1 MKNED
6 VDLIQRILSGDE
18 SAFTAL
24 VEKHRKWIHS
34 LAWREI
40 GDFHAA
46 QEITQDTFIQAHKS
60 LPNLRDPNRFSGWL
74 HVIAKRQCIEWL
86 RRKPMTMQSL
96 DAMPE
101 AELERLSYARYLEEE
116 RSQASTDGLRE
127 VVERL
132 LQKLPV
138 GERSVMVL
146 HYYKGLTCEE
156 VSALLDVSLNTV
168 KSRLYR
174 ARKRLETE
182 ESMLSETLGTNIL
195 KREPRRVDFQTTAA
209 TETGKH
215 LAEGGFNF
223 NHTDKVFTSSGFHT
237 RGRSD
242 GDPSPMYMLLHY
254 LNHGGIDIFRF
265 PLVVGNSWEQE
276 GAWKSQATATLEG
289 CETVSVSAGTFS
301 ACLKHKT
308 VFTDADVED
317 TDAELRNALVNGTR
331 YLWFAKGVGLVKMRY
346 EHSNGV
352 VTEAELLKYEIPIQS
367 KAPHTVTV
375 SGDLRDE
382 AYLPAQIG
390 TQWAYK
396 WHNTYRDEAVIEEW
410 HVIRNFRQLENLEN
424 PMELA
429 SARYE
434 VKIDT
439 DNPRMAYVKCV
450 LTPKVNSSTEE
461 GQKPLLLSMS
471 RFGTEWLDDGYGHY
485 LQDLTVTDA
494 NGKTLVIEEIDKTQW
509 AVETRD
515 ESPVTLHYKALLNH
529 DEREWHWGRDE
540 APYAQNDCVFWPG
553 YALFV
558 VGEVNDIELCLD
570 VPDNWSV
577 SVPWERSEPNRHRF
591 VITDQSDLMYA
602 YLVLGEHAERLVETG
617 TETKI
622 VLALGG
628 HLRGAMDEIEQTVT
642 ALLRMYSRIFGGT
655 PKDQLLFVANPY
667 GKKGYRSGGAS
678 RRSMSI
684 LIGDTLDEAN
694 RGFWLPLI
702 ARLVCYLW
710 NGSYIDIR
718 NGTSAISFKEQEY
731 WFCAGF
737 TQYYSEVV
745 SVRLR
750 LASEN
755 DFLRNLE
762 RTWEAY
768 LSRQGELSIH
778 EAGEDKSANREL
790 VYDGGSLIAA
800 ALDLQIRSLTENRRS
815 LDDVMKQMYRRFGL
829 TGVPYTMNDVIRIV
843 SRMTGKDF
851 KPFFRKYVTGTEQ
864 LPLEEYLKDAGVD
877 AEIEFGERL
886 PRIGYIVHEML
897 GIGGIEGPP
906 GGGMFIDNSLRY
918 QDNDQLIGINGT
930 PVKTFD
936 DVRRVAVDW
945 ESGDVVELTLVREG
959 QEIVMPVTLGGDVSK
974 KPPLEADTID
984 VIITKGTERSDSQH
998 AIWSG
1003 ILGIENSNEG
1013 ETDVGARGPQQ
1024 TDGR

>member
-6 VDLIQRILSGDE
+6 VDLIQRVLSGDE

-24 VEKHRKWIHS
+24 VERHRKWVHS

-46 QEITQDTFIQAHKS
+46 QEITQDTFIQAFKS
-60 LPNLRDPNRFSGWL
+60 LPSLRDPNRFSGWL
-74 HVIAKRQCIEWL
+74 HVIARRQCIEWL

-101 AELERLSYARYLEEE
+101 AELERVSYARYLEEE

-138 GERSVMVL
+138 NERSVMVL

-182 ESMLSETLGTNIL
+182 ESMLRETLGTNVL
-195 KREPRRVDFQTTAA
+195 RSEPRRVDFRATAA

-223 NHTDKVFTSSGFHT
+223 NHTDKTFTSSGFHT
-237 RGRSD
+237 KGYGD

-254 LNHGGIDIFRF
+254 LSQGGIDIFRF
-265 PLVVGNSWEQE
+265 PLVVGSSWEQE
-276 GAWKSQATATLEG
+276 GAWKSQATAILEDY
-289 CETVSVSAGTFS
+289 ETVSVSAGTFS

-317 TDAELRNALVNGTR
+317 TDAELRNVLVNGTR

-352 VTEAELLKYEIPIQS
+352 VTEAELIKHEIPIQ
-367 KAPHTVTV
+367 
-375 SGDLRDE
+375 DE
-382 AYLPAQIG
+382 TYLPAQIG
-390 TQWAYK
+390 TQWTYK
-396 WHNTYRDEAVIEEW
+396 WHNTYRDEAVIEAWEI
-410 HVIRNFRQLENLEN
+410 IRNFRRLENLEN

-429 SARYE
+429 SAKYA
-434 VKIDT
+434 VKIAA
-439 DNPRMAYVKCV
+439 DNPRVAHVKCV
-450 LTPKVNSSTEE
+450 LTPKVNSGTKEE
-461 GQKPLLLSMS
+461 QKPLLLSMS

-485 LQDLTVTDA
+485 LQDLTVTDT
-494 NGKTLVIEEIDKTQW
+494 NGKALVIEEIDKTQW
-509 AVETRD
+509 AIETRD

-540 APYAQNDCVFWPG
+540 TPYAQDDCVFWPG
-553 YALFV
+553 YALFI
-558 VGEVNDIELCLD
+558 VGEVDDVELCVD

-577 SVPWERSEPNRHRF
+577 STPWERIGPNRHRF
-591 VITDQSDLMYA
+591 VITDQNDLMYA

-617 TETKI
+617 AETKI

-628 HLRGAMDEIEQTVT
+628 HLKGAMDEVEQTVT
-642 ALLRMYSRIFGGT
+642 ALLGMYSGIFGGT

-667 GKKGYRSGGAS
+667 GKKEYRSGGAS
-678 RRSMSI
+678 RRSISM
-684 LIGDTLDEAN
+684 LIGETLDEAN
-694 RGFWLPLI
+694 RGFWLPPI
-702 ARLVCYLW
+702 ARLMCYLW

-718 NGTSAISFKEQEY
+718 YGTGAIGFKEQEY
-731 WFCAGF
+731 WFSTGF
-737 TQYYSEVV
+737 TQYYSEIVP
-745 SVRLR
+745 VRLG
-750 LASEN
+750 LISESE
-755 DFLRNLE
+755 FLRSLE

-815 LDDVMKQMYRRFGL
+815 LDDVMRQMYRKFGL
-829 TGVPYTMNDVIRIV
+829 AGVPYTMNDVIRIV
-843 SRMTGKDF
+843 SGMTGADF

-864 LPLEEYLKDAGVD
+864 LPLEEYFKDAGVD
-877 AEIEFGERL
+877 VEIEFGERL

-897 GIGGIEGPP
+897 GIGGIGGPP
-906 GGGMFIDNSLRY
+906 GGGLFIDNSRQY
-918 QDNDQLIGINGT
+918 RDNDQLVGINGT
-930 PVKTFD
+930 PVHTFD
-936 DVRRVAVDW
+936 DIRKVAKDW
-945 ESGDVVELTLVREG
+945 QFGDVVELTLVRGDE
-959 QEIVMPVTLGGDVSK
+959 EIILPITLGGDASK

-984 VIITKGTERSDSQH
+984 VTIRKGTKRSDSQH

-1003 ILGIENSNEG
+1003 ILGNS
-1013 ETDVGARGPQQ
+1013 R
-1024 TDGR
+1024 

>member
-1 MKNED
+1 MQNED
-6 VDLIQRILSGDE
+6 VDLIQRVLKGDE
-18 SAFTAL
+18 NAFTAL

-46 QEITQDTFIQAHKS
+46 QEITQDTFIQAYKS
-60 LPNLRDPNRFSGWL
+60 LPSLRDPNRFSGWL

-96 DAMPE
+96 DAMPN
-101 AELERLSYARYLEEE
+101 AELERVSYARYLDEE
-116 RSQASTDGLRE
+116 RTQAATDGLRE

-138 GERSVMVL
+138 NERSVMVL

-156 VSALLDVSLNTV
+156 VSVLLDVSLNTI

-182 ESMLSETLGTNIL
+182 ESMLRETLDTNIL
-195 KREPRRVDFQTTAA
+195 KSEPRRVDFQATAA

-215 LAEGGFNF
+215 LAEGDFNF
-223 NHTDKVFTSSGFHT
+223 NRTDKVFTSSGFHT
-237 RGRSD
+237 SGRSD
-242 GDPSPMYMLLHY
+242 ADPSPMYMLLHY
-254 LNHGGIDIFRF
+254 FNHGGIDLFRF
-265 PLVVGNSWEQE
+265 PLVVGSSWEQE

-308 VFTDADVED
+308 VFTDAEVEIVED
-317 TDAELRNALVNGTR
+317 TDAELRDALVNGTR

-352 VTEAELLKYEIPIQS
+352 VTEAELIKYEIPLQD
-367 KAPHTVTV
+367 A
-375 SGDLRDE
+375 
-382 AYLPAQIG
+382 AYLPVQIG
-390 TQWAYK
+390 TQWIYK
-396 WHNTYRDEAVIEEW
+396 WHNRYRDEAVIEEW
-410 HVIRNFRQLENLEN
+410 RVIRNFRRLENLEN

-434 VKIDT
+434 VKIDA
-439 DNPRMAYVKCV
+439 DSPRLATVECV
-450 LTPKVNSSTEE
+450 LTPKASHDTK
-461 GQKPLLLSMS
+461 GKRKPLLLSMS
-471 RFGTEWLDDGYGHY
+471 RFGTEWLDGGYGHY
-485 LQDLTVTDA
+485 LRDLTVTDA
-494 NGKTLVIEEIDKTQW
+494 NGKSLVIEEVDKTQW
-509 AVETRD
+509 AVETQD
-515 ESPVTLHYKALLNH
+515 ESPVTLHYKVLLNH

-540 APYAQNDCVFWPG
+540 APYAQDDCVFWPG

-558 VGEVNDIELCLD
+558 VGEVDDVELCVD
-570 VPDNWSV
+570 VPDNWAV
-577 SVPWERSEPNRHRF
+577 STPWERIEPDRHRF
-591 VITDQSDLMYA
+591 VCKDQNDLMYA
-602 YLVLGEHAERLVETG
+602 YLLLGEHAERLVETG
-617 TETKI
+617 TAKI

-628 HLRGAMDEIEQTVT
+628 GFKAAMDEMERVVA
-642 ALLRMYSRIFGGT
+642 ALLRMYSGIFGGT
-655 PKDQLLFVANPY
+655 PKDQLLCVANPY
-667 GKKGYRSGGAS
+667 SKKGYRSGGVS
-678 RRSMSI
+678 GRSISM
-684 LIGDTLDEAN
+684 LIGETLDETN
-694 RGFWLPLI
+694 RDFWLPVV

-710 NGSYIDIR
+710 NRSYIDILD
-718 NGTSAISFKEQEY
+718 GIGAIGFKEQEY

-737 TQYYSEVV
+737 TQYYSEIV
-745 SVRLR
+745 SVRLG
-750 LASEN
+750 LTSEA

-800 ALDLQIRSLTENRRS
+800 ALDLQIRSLTGNRSS
-815 LDDVMKQMYRRFGL
+815 LDDVMRQMYREFGL
-829 TGVPYTMNDVIRIV
+829 TGIPYTMNSVIRIV

-864 LPLEEYLKDAGVD
+864 LPLEEYLKDAGVE

-906 GGGMFIDNSLRY
+906 GGGLFIDNSLQY

-936 DVRRVAVDW
+936 DLRKVAVDW
-945 ESGDVVELTLVREG
+945 KSGDVVELTLVRGGE
-959 QEIVMPVTLGGDVSK
+959 EMILPVTLSGDASR

-984 VIITKGTERSDSQH
+984 VTLTKSADNTESQR

-1003 ILGIENSNEG
+1003 ILGNS
-1013 ETDVGARGPQQ
+1013 R
-1024 TDGR
+1024 

>member
-1 MKNED
+1 MQNED
-6 VDLIQRILSGDE
+6 VDLIQRVLKGDE
-18 SAFTAL
+18 NAFTAL

-46 QEITQDTFIQAHKS
+46 QEITQDTFIQAYKS
-60 LPNLRDPNRFSGWL
+60 LPSLRDPNRFSGWL

-96 DAMPE
+96 DAMPN
-101 AELERLSYARYLEEE
+101 AELERVSYARYLDEE
-116 RSQASTDGLRE
+116 RTQAATDGLRE

-138 GERSVMVL
+138 NERSVMVL

-156 VSALLDVSLNTV
+156 VSVLLDVSLNTI

-182 ESMLSETLGTNIL
+182 ESMLRETLDTNIL
-195 KREPRRVDFQTTAA
+195 KSEPRCIDFQATAA

-215 LAEGGFNF
+215 LAEGWFNF
-223 NHTDKVFTSSGFHT
+223 NRTDKVFTSSGFHT
-237 RGRSD
+237 SGRSD
-242 GDPSPMYMLLHY
+242 ADPSPMYMLLHY
-254 LNHGGIDIFRF
+254 FNHGRIDLFRF
-265 PLVVGNSWEQE
+265 PLVVGSSWEQE
-276 GAWKSQATATLEG
+276 GAWKSRATATVEG

-317 TDAELRNALVNGTR
+317 ADAELRDALVNGTR

-352 VTEAELLKYEIPIQS
+352 VTEAELIKHETPLQD
-367 KAPHTVTV
+367 A
-375 SGDLRDE
+375 

-390 TQWAYK
+390 TQWIYK

-410 HVIRNFRQLENLEN
+410 RVIRNFRRLENLEN

-429 SARYE
+429 SARYA
-434 VKIDT
+434 VKIDA
-439 DNPRMAYVKCV
+439 DNPRLATVECV
-450 LTPKVNSSTEE
+450 LTPKASPDTK
-461 GQKPLLLSMS
+461 GKRKPLLLSMS
-471 RFGTEWLDDGYGHY
+471 RFGTEWLDGGYGHY
-485 LQDLTVTDA
+485 LRDLTVTDA
-494 NGKTLVIEEIDKTQW
+494 NGTSLVIEEIDKTQW
-509 AVETRD
+509 AVETQD
-515 ESPVTLHYKALLNH
+515 ASPVTLHYKVLLNH

-540 APYAQNDCVFWPG
+540 APYAQDDCVFWPG

-558 VGEVNDIELCLD
+558 VGEVGDVELCVD

-577 SVPWERSEPNRHRF
+577 STSWERIEPNRHRF
-591 VITDQSDLMYA
+591 VCKDQNDLMYA
-602 YLVLGEHAERLVETG
+602 YLLLGQHAERLVETG
-617 TETKI
+617 TAKI

-628 HLRGAMDEIEQTVT
+628 GFKGAMDEMERVVA
-642 ALLRMYSRIFGGT
+642 ALLRMYSGIFGGT
-655 PKDQLLFVANPY
+655 PKDQLLCVANPY
-667 GKKGYRSGGAS
+667 GKKGYRSGGGS
-678 RRSMSI
+678 RRSISM
-684 LIGDTLDEAN
+684 LIGETLDETN
-694 RGFWLPLI
+694 RDFWLPVV

-710 NGSYIDIR
+710 NGSYIDILD
-718 NGTSAISFKEQEY
+718 GISAIGFKEQEY

-737 TQYYSEVV
+737 TQYYSEIV
-745 SVRLR
+745 SVRLG
-750 LASEN
+750 LTSET

-778 EAGEDKSANREL
+778 EAGEDKSANSEL

-815 LDDVMKQMYRRFGL
+815 LDDVMKQMYRKFGL
-829 TGVPYTMNDVIRIV
+829 TSVPYTMNDVIRIV
-843 SRMTGKDF
+843 NRMTGADF
-851 KPFFRKYVTGTEQ
+851 KPFFRRYVTGMEQ
-864 LPLEEYLKDAGVD
+864 LPLEEYFKDAGVN

-897 GIGGIEGPP
+897 GIGGIGGPP
-906 GGGMFIDNSLRY
+906 GGGMFIDNSLQY
-918 QDNDQLIGINGT
+918 QNGDQLIGINGT

-936 DVRRVAVDW
+936 DIRKVAVDW
-945 ESGDVVELTLVREG
+945 ESGDVVELTLRREG
-959 QEIVMPVTLGGDVSK
+959 KEIVLPVTLGGDVSK
-974 KPPLEADTID
+974 NLQLEVDTVD
-984 VIITKGTERSDSQH
+984 VTITKRVDATESQR
-998 AIWSG
+998 AVLAG
-1003 ILGIENSNEG
+1003 ILGENE
-1013 ETDVGARGPQQ
+1013 
-1024 TDGR
+1024 

>member
-6 VDLIQRILSGDE
+6 VDLIQRVLSGDE
-18 SAFTAL
+18 SAFTTL
-24 VEKHRKWIHS
+24 VEKHRKWVHS

-60 LPNLRDPNRFSGWL
+60 LPSLRDPNRFLGWL
-74 HVIAKRQCIEWL
+74 YVIAKRQCIEWL
-86 RRKPMTMQSL
+86 RRKPMMMQSL

-116 RSQASTDGLRE
+116 RAHASTDGLRE
-127 VVERL
+127 IVERL
-132 LQKLPV
+132 LQKLPI

-182 ESMLSETLGTNIL
+182 ESMLRETLGTNVL
-195 KREPRRVDFQTTAA
+195 KSEPRRVDFQATAA

-237 RGRSD
+237 SGRSD
-242 GDPSPMYMLLHY
+242 GDPVPMYMLLHY

-265 PLVVGNSWEQE
+265 PLVVGSSWEQKGAYKSHAMATVE
-276 GAWKSQATATLEG
+276 GY
-289 CETVSVSAGTFS
+289 ETVNVSAGTFS

-308 VFTDADVED
+308 IFTNADVEIVEGA
-317 TDAELRNALVNGTR
+317 DAELRNALVNGTR

-352 VTEAELLKYEIPIQS
+352 VTEAELLKYEIPIQ
-367 KAPHTVTV
+367 
-375 SGDLRDE
+375 DE

-390 TQWAYK
+390 TQWTYK

-410 HVIRNFRQLENLEN
+410 SVIRNFRRLENLEN

-429 SARYE
+429 SARYA
-434 VKIDT
+434 VKIDA
-439 DNPRMAYVKCV
+439 DNPRVATVECV
-450 LTPKVNSSTEE
+450 LTPKAVSDTK
-461 GQKPLLLSMS
+461 GDQKPLLLSMS
-471 RFGTEWLDDGYGHY
+471 RFGTEWLYDGYGRY
-485 LQDLTVTDA
+485 LQDLTVTDT
-494 NGKTLVIEEIDKTQW
+494 NGKVLVIEEIDKTQW

-515 ESPVTLHYKALLNH
+515 ASPVTLRYKVLLNH

-540 APYAQNDCVFWPG
+540 APYAQDDCVFWPG
-553 YALFV
+553 YALFI
-558 VGEVNDIELCLD
+558 VGEVSDIELCID
-570 VPDNWSV
+570 VPDNWAV
-577 SVPWERSEPNRHRF
+577 STPWEPIEPNRHRF
-591 VITDQSDLMYA
+591 IITDQNDLMYA

-617 TETKI
+617 TAKI
-622 VLALGG
+622 VLALGEPFKA
-628 HLRGAMDEIEQTVT
+628 AMDEMEQVVA
-642 ALLRMYSRIFGGT
+642 ALLRMYSEIFGGT
-655 PKDQLLFVANPY
+655 PKDQLLCVANPY
-667 GKKGYRSGGAS
+667 GGKEYRSGGMS

-684 LIGDTLDEAN
+684 LVGNLLDEAN
-694 RGFWLPLI
+694 RGFWLPVV

-710 NGSYIDIR
+710 NGSYLDIR
-718 NGTSAISFKEQEY
+718 YGTDAISFKEQEY

-737 TQYYSEVV
+737 TQYYSEIVP
-745 SVRLR
+745 VRLG
-750 LASEN
+750 LTSES

-778 EAGEDKSANREL
+778 EAGADKSANREL

-800 ALDLQIRSLTENRRS
+800 ALDLHIRSLTENRSS
-815 LDDVMKQMYRRFGL
+815 LDDVMKQMYRKFGL

-843 SRMTGKDF
+843 SQITGEDF

-864 LPLEEYLKDAGVD
+864 LPLEAYLKDAGVEV
-877 AEIEFGERL
+877 EIEFGERL

-906 GGGMFIDNSLRY
+906 GGGMFIDNSRRY
-918 QDNDQLIGINGT
+918 QDNDQLVGINGT

-936 DVRRVAVDW
+936 DIRRVAVDW
-945 ESGDVVELTLVREG
+945 KSGDVVELTLEREDR
-959 QEIVMPVTLGGDVSK
+959 EIILPVTLGGDASK

-984 VIITKGTERSDSQH
+984 VALTERIDRTDSQH

-1003 ILGIENSNEG
+1003 ILGKEHS
-1013 ETDVGARGPQQ
+1013 D
-1024 TDGR
+1024 

>member
-6 VDLIQRILSGDE
+6 VDLIRRILSGDE
-18 SAFTAL
+18 NAFTTL

-40 GDFHAA
+40 GDFHAV
-46 QEITQDTFIQAHKS
+46 QEITQDTFIQAYKS
-60 LPNLRDPNRFSGWL
+60 LPSLRDPNRFSGWL

-86 RRKPMTMQSL
+86 RRKPMTLQSL
-96 DAMPE
+96 DAMPN
-101 AELERLSYARYLEEE
+101 AELERVSYARYLDEE
-116 RSQASTDGLRE
+116 RTQASTDGLRE
-127 VVERL
+127 IVERL

-138 GERSVMVL
+138 NERSVMVL

-156 VSALLDVSLNTV
+156 VSVLLDVSLNTV

-182 ESMLSETLGTNIL
+182 ESMLRETLDTNIL
-195 KREPRRVDFQTTAA
+195 KNEPRRVDFQTTAA

-223 NHTDKVFTSSGFHT
+223 NRTDKVFTSSGFHT
-237 RGRSD
+237 RGRSG

-254 LNHGGIDIFRF
+254 LNHGGMDIFRF
-265 PLVVGNSWEQE
+265 PLVVGSSWGQK
-276 GAWKSQATATLEG
+276 GAWKSQATATLDGHEA
-289 CETVSVSAGTFS
+289 VSVSAGIFS
-301 ACLKHKT
+301 TCLKHKT
-308 VFTDADVED
+308 VFADADVEIVED
-317 TDAELRNALVNGTR
+317 ADAELRDALVNGTR

-352 VTEAELLKYEIPIQS
+352 ITEAELIKYEIPLQ
-367 KAPHTVTV
+367 
-375 SGDLRDE
+375 DE

-390 TQWAYK
+390 TQWTYK

-410 HVIRNFRQLENLEN
+410 RVIRNFRRLENLEN

-434 VKIDT
+434 VKIDA
-439 DNPRMAYVKCV
+439 DNPRLATVECV
-450 LTPKVNSSTEE
+450 LTPKANNDTR
-461 GQKPLLLSMS
+461 GKRKPLLLSMS

-485 LQDLTVTDA
+485 LRDLTVTDV
-494 NGKTLVIEEIDKTQW
+494 NGKALVIEEIDKTQW
-509 AVETRD
+509 AVETQD
-515 ESPVTLHYKALLNH
+515 ASPVTLRYKVLLNH

-540 APYAQNDCVFWPG
+540 APYAQDDCVFWPG
-553 YALFV
+553 YALFI
-558 VGEVNDIELCLD
+558 VGEVDDVELCVD
-570 VPDNWSV
+570 VSDNWSV
-577 SVPWERSEPNRHRF
+577 STPWERIESSEHRF
-591 VITDQSDLMYA
+591 VCKDQNDLMYA

-617 TETKI
+617 AETEI

-628 HLRGAMDEIEQTVT
+628 HFKGAMDEIEQTVA
-642 ALLRMYSRIFGGT
+642 ALLGMYSRIFGGT
-655 PKDQLLFVANPY
+655 PQDQLLFVANPY
-667 GKKGYRSGGAS
+667 GKKEYRSGGVS
-678 RRSMSI
+678 RRSISM
-684 LIGDTLDEAN
+684 LIGETLDEAN
-694 RGFWLPLI
+694 RGFWLPVV

-718 NGTSAISFKEQEY
+718 DGTGAISFKEQEY

-745 SVRLR
+745 SVRLG
-750 LASEN
+750 LVSDT

-790 VYDGGSLIAA
+790 VYDGGSLIAV
-800 ALDLQIRSLTENRRS
+800 ALDLQIRSRTENRSS
-815 LDDVMKQMYRRFGL
+815 LDDVMKQMYSKFGL
-829 TGVPYTMNDVIRIV
+829 TGIPYTMNDVIRIV
-843 SRMTGKDF
+843 SRMTGADF

-864 LPLEEYLKDAGVD
+864 LPLAEYLKEAGVD
-877 AEIEFGERL
+877 AEIKFGERL

-897 GIGGIEGPP
+897 GIGGIGGPP
-906 GGGMFIDNSLRY
+906 GGGLFIDNSPQY
-918 QDNDQLIGINGT
+918 QNDDQLIAINGT
-930 PVKTFD
+930 PVKTFED
-936 DVRRVAVDW
+936 IRRVAKNW
-945 ESGDVVELTLVREG
+945 KSGDVVELTLEREDK
-959 QEIVMPVTLGGDVSK
+959 EVVLPITLRGDASK

-984 VIITKGTERSDSQH
+984 VTITRDADSTESQR
-998 AIWSG
+998 AIW
-1003 ILGIENSNEG
+1003 LGMLGNS
-1013 ETDVGARGPQQ
+1013 R
-1024 TDGR
+1024 

>member
-18 SAFTAL
+18 SAFTTL
-24 VEKHRKWIHS
+24 VEKHRKRIHS

-46 QEITQDTFIQAHKS
+46 QEITQDTFIQAFKS
-60 LPNLRDPNRFSGWL
+60 LPSLRDPNRFSGWL

-86 RRKPMTMQSL
+86 RRKPITMQSL
-96 DAMPE
+96 DAMPK

-116 RSQASTDGLRE
+116 QAQASTDGLRE
-127 VVERL
+127 IVERL

-138 GERSVMVL
+138 NERSVMVL

-182 ESMLSETLGTNIL
+182 ESMLRETLGTNIL
-195 KREPRRVDFQTTAA
+195 KSEPRCVDFQATAA

-215 LAEGGFNF
+215 LAEGGFDF
-223 NHTDKVFTSSGFHT
+223 IQTDKVFTSSGFHT
-237 RGRSD
+237 RGRGD

-254 LNHGGIDIFRF
+254 LNHGGIDMFRF
-265 PLVVGNSWEQE
+265 PVVVGSSWEQE
-276 GAWKSQATATLEG
+276 GAWKSHATATLEDY
-289 CETVSVSAGTFS
+289 ETVSVSAGTFS
-301 ACLKHKT
+301 MCLKHKT
-308 VFTDADVED
+308 IFTNADVED
-317 TDAELRNALVNGTR
+317 ADAEFRNALVNGTR

-346 EHSNGV
+346 EHANGV
-352 VTEAELLKYEIPIQS
+352 VTEAELIKYEIPLQ
-367 KAPHTVTV
+367 
-375 SGDLRDE
+375 DE
-382 AYLPAQIG
+382 EYFPAQIG
-390 TQWAYK
+390 TQWTYK
-396 WHNTYRDEAVIEEW
+396 WHNTYRGEAVIEEW
-410 HVIRNFRQLENLEN
+410 RVIRNFRRLENLEN

-434 VKIDT
+434 VKIDA
-439 DNPRMAYVKCV
+439 DNPRLATVECV
-450 LTPKVNSSTEE
+450 LTPKASSDTKADR
-461 GQKPLLLSMS
+461 KPLLLSMS

-494 NGKTLVIEEIDKTQW
+494 NGKALIVEEIDKTQW

-540 APYAQNDCVFWPG
+540 APYAQDDCVFWPG
-553 YALFV
+553 YALFI
-558 VGEVNDIELCLD
+558 VGEVDDVELCVD

-577 SVPWERSEPNRHRF
+577 SVPWERSESSGHRF
-591 VITDQSDLMYA
+591 VCKNQKDLMYA
-602 YLVLGEHAERLVETG
+602 YLVLGEHSERLVRTG
-617 TETKI
+617 AETKI

-628 HLRGAMDEIEQTVT
+628 CLKGATDEIEQAVA
-642 ALLRMYSRIFGGT
+642 ALLHVYSGIFGGT

-667 GKKGYRSGGAS
+667 GEKGYRSGGVS

-684 LIGDTLDEAN
+684 LIGETLDEAN
-694 RGFWLPLI
+694 RGFWLPPV

-718 NGTSAISFKEQEY
+718 DGTGAISFKEQEY

-745 SVRLR
+745 SVRLG
-750 LASEN
+750 LASET

-768 LSRQGELSIH
+768 LSRQGEFSIH

-800 ALDLQIRSLTENRRS
+800 ALDLQIRSLTENRSS
-815 LDDVMKQMYRRFGL
+815 LDDVMEQMYRKFGL
-829 TGVPYTMNDVIRIV
+829 TGVPYTINDVIRIV
-843 SRMTGKDF
+843 SRMTGEDF

-864 LPLEEYLKDAGVD
+864 LPLEEYLKDAGVHV
-877 AEIEFGERL
+877 EIEFGERL
-886 PRIGYIVHEML
+886 PRFGYIVHEML
-897 GIGGIEGPP
+897 GIGGIGGPP
-906 GGGMFIDNSLRY
+906 GGGMFIDSSPQY

-930 PVKTFD
+930 PVKSFD
-936 DVRRVAVDW
+936 DIRRVAKDW
-945 ESGDVVELTLVREG
+945 KSGDVVELTLEREG
-959 QEIVMPVTLGGDVSK
+959 KKIILPVILGGDASK
-974 KPPLEADTID
+974 RPPLEADIID
-984 VIITKGTERSDSQH
+984 VTITKRAERSDLQH

-1003 ILGIENSNEG
+1003 MLGNS
-1013 ETDVGARGPQQ
+1013 R
-1024 TDGR
+1024 

>member
-6 VDLIQRILSGDE
+6 VDLIQRVLSGDE
-18 SAFTAL
+18 NAFTTL

-46 QEITQDTFIQAHKS
+46 QEITQDTFIQAYKS
-60 LPNLRDPNRFSGWL
+60 LPSLRDPNRFSGWL

-96 DAMPE
+96 DAMPN
-101 AELERLSYARYLEEE
+101 AELERVSYARYLDEE
-116 RSQASTDGLRE
+116 RAQASTDGLRE

-138 GERSVMVL
+138 NERSVIVL

-182 ESMLSETLGTNIL
+182 ESMLRETLDTNIL
-195 KREPRRVDFQTTAA
+195 KNEPRRVDFQTTAA

-223 NHTDKVFTSSGFHT
+223 NRTDKVFTSSGFHT

-254 LNHGGIDIFRF
+254 LNHGGVDIFRF
-265 PLVVGNSWEQE
+265 PLVVGSFWEQG
-276 GAWKSQATATLEG
+276 GAWKSHAMATLEG
-289 CETVSVSAGTFS
+289 YETVSVSAGTFS

-308 VFTDADVED
+308 VFTDADVEIVENA
-317 TDAELRNALVNGTR
+317 DAELRDTLVNGTR

-352 VTEAELLKYEIPIQS
+352 VTEAELLKYEIP
-367 KAPHTVTV
+367 
-375 SGDLRDE
+375 LRDE

-390 TQWAYK
+390 TQWTYK

-410 HVIRNFRQLENLEN
+410 RVIRNFRRLENLEN

-434 VKIDT
+434 VKIDA
-439 DNPRMAYVKCV
+439 DNPRLATVAGV
-450 LTPKVNSSTEE
+450 LTPKANSDTKGER
-461 GQKPLLLSMS
+461 KPLLLSMS

-485 LQDLTVTDA
+485 LRDLTVTDA
-494 NGKTLVIEEIDKTQW
+494 NGKALVIEEIDKTQW
-509 AVETRD
+509 AVDARD
-515 ESPVTLHYKALLNH
+515 ESPVTLHYKVLLNH

-540 APYAQNDCVFWPG
+540 APYAQDDCVFWPG
-553 YALFV
+553 YALFI
-558 VGEVNDIELCLD
+558 VGEVDDVELCVD

-577 SVPWERSEPNRHRF
+577 STPWERIEPHRHRF
-591 VITDQSDLMYA
+591 VCKDQNDLMYA
-602 YLVLGEHAERLVETG
+602 YLVLGEHSERLVETG
-617 TETKI
+617 TAKI

-628 HLRGAMDEIEQTVT
+628 RFKGAMDEIEQIVA
-642 ALLRMYSRIFGGT
+642 ALLRMYSGIFGGT
-655 PKDQLLFVANPY
+655 PQDQLLCVANPY
-667 GKKGYRSGGAS
+667 GEKQYRSGGVS
-678 RRSMSI
+678 RRSISM
-684 LIGDTLDEAN
+684 LIGETLDETN
-694 RGFWLPLI
+694 RGFWLPVV

-718 NGTSAISFKEQEY
+718 DGTGAISFKEQEY
-731 WFCAGF
+731 WFSAGF
-737 TQYYSEVV
+737 TQYYSEIV
-745 SVRLR
+745 SVRLG
-750 LASEN
+750 LVSET

-768 LSRQGELSIH
+768 LSRQGQLSIH

-815 LDDVMKQMYRRFGL
+815 LDDVMKQMYREFGL

-843 SRMTGKDF
+843 SRMTGTDF

-864 LPLEEYLKDAGVD
+864 LPLEEYLKEAGVD
-877 AEIEFGERL
+877 AEIKFGERL

-897 GIGGIEGPP
+897 GIGGIGGPP
-906 GGGMFIDNSLRY
+906 GGGLFIDNSRQY
-918 QDNDQLIGINGT
+918 QDNDQLVGINGT
-930 PVKTFD
+930 PVKTFED
-936 DVRRVAVDW
+936 IRRVAKDW
-945 ESGDVVELTLVREG
+945 KPGDVVELTLVREDE
-959 QEIVMPVTLGGDVSK
+959 EIVLPVTLQGDASK
-974 KPPLEADTID
+974 KPPMEADTID
-984 VIITKGTERSDSQH
+984 VTITKRADSTDSQH
-998 AIWSG
+998 AILTG
-1003 ILGIENSNEG
+1003 ILG
-1013 ETDVGARGPQQ
+1013 
-1024 TDGR
+1024 DGQ

>member
-18 SAFTAL
+18 SAFTTL
-24 VEKHRKWIHS
+24 VEKHRKRIHS

-46 QEITQDTFIQAHKS
+46 QEITQDTFIQAFKS
-60 LPNLRDPNRFSGWL
+60 LPSLRDPNRFSGWL

-86 RRKPMTMQSL
+86 RRKPIAMQSL
-96 DAMPE
+96 DAMPK

-116 RSQASTDGLRE
+116 QAQASTDGLRE
-127 VVERL
+127 IVERL

-138 GERSVMVL
+138 NERSVMVL

-156 VSALLDVSLNTV
+156 VSAFLDVSLNTV

-182 ESMLSETLGTNIL
+182 ESMLRETLGTNIL
-195 KREPRRVDFQTTAA
+195 KSEPRRVDFQATAA
-209 TETGKH
+209 TETGEH
-215 LAEGGFNF
+215 LAEGGFDF
-223 NHTDKVFTSSGFHT
+223 IQTDKVFTSSGFHT
-237 RGRSD
+237 RGRGD

-265 PLVVGNSWEQE
+265 PVVVGSSWEQE
-276 GAWKSQATATLEG
+276 GAWKSHATATLEDY
-289 CETVSVSAGTFS
+289 ETVSVSAGTFS
-301 ACLKHKT
+301 MCLKHKT
-308 VFTDADVED
+308 IFTNADVED
-317 TDAELRNALVNGTR
+317 ADAEFRNALVNGTR

-346 EHSNGV
+346 EHANGV
-352 VTEAELLKYEIPIQS
+352 VTEAELIKYEIPLQ
-367 KAPHTVTV
+367 
-375 SGDLRDE
+375 DE
-382 AYLPAQIG
+382 EYFPAQIG
-390 TQWAYK
+390 TQWTYK
-396 WHNTYRDEAVIEEW
+396 WHNTYRGEAVIEEW
-410 HVIRNFRQLENLEN
+410 RVIRNFRRLENLEN

-434 VKIDT
+434 VKIDA
-439 DNPRMAYVKCV
+439 DNPRLATVECV
-450 LTPKVNSSTEE
+450 LTPKASSDTKADR
-461 GQKPLLLSMS
+461 KPLLLSMS

-494 NGKTLVIEEIDKTQW
+494 NGKALIVEEIDKTQW

-540 APYAQNDCVFWPG
+540 APYAQDDCVFWPG
-553 YALFV
+553 YALFI
-558 VGEVNDIELCLD
+558 VGEVDDVELCVD

-577 SVPWERSEPNRHRF
+577 SVPWERSESSGHRF
-591 VITDQSDLMYA
+591 VCKNQKDLMYA
-602 YLVLGEHAERLVETG
+602 YLVLGEHSERLVRTG
-617 TETKI
+617 AETKI

-628 HLRGAMDEIEQTVT
+628 CLKGATDEIEQAVA
-642 ALLRMYSRIFGGT
+642 ALLHVYSGIFGGT

-667 GKKGYRSGGAS
+667 GEKGYRSGGVS

-684 LIGDTLDEAN
+684 LIGETLDEAN
-694 RGFWLPLI
+694 RGFWLPPV

-718 NGTSAISFKEQEY
+718 DGTGAISFKEQEY

-745 SVRLR
+745 SVRLG
-750 LASEN
+750 LASET

-768 LSRQGELSIH
+768 LSRQGEFSIH

-800 ALDLQIRSLTENRRS
+800 ALDLQIRSLTENRSS
-815 LDDVMKQMYRRFGL
+815 LDDVMEQMYRKFGL

-843 SRMTGKDF
+843 SRMTGEDF

-864 LPLEEYLKDAGVD
+864 LPLEEYLKDAGVHV
-877 AEIEFGERL
+877 EIEFGERL
-886 PRIGYIVHEML
+886 PRFGYIVHEML
-897 GIGGIEGPP
+897 GIGGIGGPP
-906 GGGMFIDNSLRY
+906 GGGMFIDSSPQY

-930 PVKTFD
+930 PVKSFD
-936 DVRRVAVDW
+936 DIRRVAKDW
-945 ESGDVVELTLVREG
+945 KSGDVVELTLEREDE
-959 QEIVMPVTLGGDVSK
+959 EIILPVTLRGDATK

-984 VIITKGTERSDSQH
+984 VTIAKGTERSDLQR

-1003 ILGIENSNEG
+1003 ILGTENSNKE
-1013 ETDVGARGPQQ
+1013 ETDERN
-1024 TDGR
+1024 D

>member
-6 VDLIQRILSGDE
+6 VNLIQRVLSGDE
-18 SAFTAL
+18 SAFTTL
-24 VEKHRKWIHS
+24 VERHRKWVHS

-46 QEITQDTFIQAHKS
+46 QEITQDTFIQAFKS
-60 LPNLRDPNRFSGWL
+60 LPSLRDPNRFSGWL

-86 RRKPMTMQSL
+86 RRKPVTMQSL

-101 AELERLSYARYLEEE
+101 AELERLSYARYLEAE
-116 RSQASTDGLRE
+116 RTQAATDGLRE
-127 VVERL
+127 IVERL

-138 GERSVMVL
+138 NERSVMVL

-182 ESMLSETLGTNIL
+182 ESMLRETLGTNLL
-195 KREPRRVDFQTTAA
+195 KSEPRRVDFQATAA

-215 LAEGGFNF
+215 LAEGSFDFNR
-223 NHTDKVFTSSGFHT
+223 TDKIFTSSGFHT
-237 RGRSD
+237 RGRGD
-242 GDPSPMYMLLHY
+242 TDPSPMYMLLHY
-254 LNHGGIDIFRF
+254 LNHGWIDIFRF
-265 PLVVGNSWEQE
+265 PVVVGSSWEQA
-276 GAWKSQATATLEG
+276 GAYKSHAAATLEG
-289 CETVSVSAGTFS
+289 YETVNVSAGTFS

-346 EHSNGV
+346 EHSNGIF
-352 VTEAELLKYEIPIQS
+352 TEAELIQYEIPLQ
-367 KAPHTVTV
+367 
-375 SGDLRDE
+375 DE
-382 AYLPAQIG
+382 EYFPAQIG
-390 TQWAYK
+390 TQWTYK
-396 WHNTYRDEAVIEEW
+396 WQNDYRDEAVIEEW

-434 VKIDT
+434 VKIDA
-439 DNPRMAYVKCV
+439 DNPRVAHVKCV
-450 LTPKVNSSTEE
+450 LTPKAVSDTKGER
-461 GQKPLLLSMS
+461 KPLLLSMS
-471 RFGTEWLDDGYGHY
+471 RFGTEWLYDGYGRY

-494 NGKTLVIEEIDKTQW
+494 NGKALVIEEIDKTQW

-515 ESPVTLHYKALLNH
+515 ASPVTLHYKALLNH

-540 APYAQNDCVFWPG
+540 APYAQDDCVFWPG
-553 YALFV
+553 YALFI
-558 VGEVNDIELCLD
+558 VGEVDDVELCID

-577 SVPWERSEPNRHRF
+577 STPWERIEPNRHRF
-591 VITDQSDLMYA
+591 VCKDQNDLMYA
-602 YLVLGEHAERLVETG
+602 YLVLGEHSERLVRTEA
-617 TETKI
+617 ETKV

-628 HLRGAMDEIEQTVT
+628 HFKGAMDEVEPVVT
-642 ALLRMYSRIFGGT
+642 ALLHVYSGIFGGA
-655 PKDQLLFVANPY
+655 PKDQLLLVANPY
-667 GKKGYRSGGAS
+667 GNKEYRSGGVS

-684 LIGDTLDEAN
+684 LVGDVLGEAN
-694 RGFWLPLI
+694 RDFWLPLI

-710 NGSYIDIR
+710 NGSYIDLR
-718 NGTSAISFKEQEY
+718 DDTGAISFKEQEY

-737 TQYYSEVV
+737 TQYYSEIVP
-745 SVRLR
+745 VRLG
-750 LASEN
+750 LTSES
-755 DFLRNLE
+755 DYLRSLE

-815 LDDVMKQMYRRFGL
+815 LDDLMKQMYRKFGL

-843 SRMTGKDF
+843 SRITGEDF
-851 KPFFRKYVTGTEQ
+851 KPFFSRYVTGTEQ
-864 LPLEEYLKDAGVD
+864 LPLEDYLKDAGVAVD
-877 AEIEFGERL
+877 IEFGEML
-886 PRIGYIVHEML
+886 PRLSWVLGMLRIGA
-897 GIGGIEGPP
+897 IGGPP
-906 GGGMFIDNSLRY
+906 GGGMFIDSSPQY

-930 PVKTFD
+930 PVSTFD
-936 DVRRVAVDW
+936 DIRKAAKDW
-945 ESGDVVELTLVREG
+945 KSGDIVELTLEREG
-959 QEIVMPVTLGGDVSK
+959 KEIILPVILGGDASK
-974 KPPLEADTID
+974 EPPLEADTID
-984 VIITKGTERSDSQH
+984 VAIMKRAEQSDLQH

-1003 ILGIENSNEG
+1003 ILGKENS
-1013 ETDVGARGPQQ
+1013 D
-1024 TDGR
+1024 

>member
-24 VEKHRKWIHS
+24 VEKYRKWIHS

-46 QEITQDTFIQAHKS
+46 QEITQDTFIQAFKS
-60 LPNLRDPNRFSGWL
+60 LPSLRDPNCFSGWL

-86 RRKPMTMQSL
+86 RRKPITMQSL

-101 AELERLSYARYLEEE
+101 AELERVSYAQHLEEE
-116 RSQASTDGLRE
+116 QAQASKDGLRE

-138 GERSVMVL
+138 PERSVMVL

-182 ESMLSETLGTNIL
+182 ESMLRETLGTHLL
-195 KREPRRVDFQTTAA
+195 KSEPRRVDFQATAA

-223 NHTDKVFTSSGFHT
+223 NHTDTVFTSSGFHT
-237 RGRSD
+237 RGWGG

-254 LNHGGIDIFRF
+254 LKHGWIDIFRF
-265 PLVVGNSWEQE
+265 PLVIGSSWEQE
-276 GAWKSQATATLEG
+276 GAWKSHAMATLEDY
-289 CETVSVSAGTFS
+289 ETVSVSAGTFS

-308 VFTDADVED
+308 VFMDADVED

-352 VTEAELLKYEIPIQS
+352 VTEAELLKYEIPLQN
-367 KAPHTVTV
+367 
-375 SGDLRDE
+375 E
-382 AYLPAQIG
+382 AYFPVQIG
-390 TQWAYK
+390 TQWTYK
-396 WHNTYRDEAVIEEW
+396 WHNTYRDEAVIETW
-410 HVIRNFRQLENLEN
+410 HVIRNFRQLKNLEN

-434 VKIDT
+434 VKIDA
-439 DNPRMAYVKCV
+439 DNPRVAHVKCV
-450 LTPKVNSSTEE
+450 LTPKVNRGTKGE
-461 GQKPLLLSMS
+461 QKPLLLSMS

-494 NGKTLVIEEIDKTQW
+494 NGKALVIEEIDKTQW

-515 ESPVTLHYKALLNH
+515 ASPVTLRYKALLNH

-553 YALFV
+553 YALFIV
-558 VGEVNDIELCLD
+558 DEVDDIELCVD

-577 SVPWERSEPNRHRF
+577 SVPWERSEPNSHRF
-591 VITDQSDLMYA
+591 VCKDQNDLMYA
-602 YLVLGEHAERLVETG
+602 YLVLGEHAERLVETEA
-617 TETKI
+617 ETKI

-628 HLRGAMDEIEQTVT
+628 RLKETMDEVEQVIA
-642 ALLRMYSRIFGGT
+642 ALLHVYSGIFGGT

-667 GKKGYRSGGAS
+667 GTEGYRSGGVS

-684 LIGDTLDEAN
+684 LIGETLDEAN
-694 RGFWLPLI
+694 RGFWLPPV
-702 ARLVCYLW
+702 ARMVGYLW

-718 NGTSAISFKEQEY
+718 EGTGAIGFKEQEY

-737 TQYYSEVV
+737 TQYYSEIV
-745 SVRLR
+745 SVRLG
-750 LASEN
+750 LVSET

-768 LSRQGELSIH
+768 LSRQGEFSIR
-778 EAGEDKSANREL
+778 EAGEDKTANREL

-800 ALDLQIRSLTENRRS
+800 ALDLQIRSLTENRSS
-815 LDDVMKQMYRRFGL
+815 LDDVMKQMYREFGL
-829 TGVPYTMNDVIRIV
+829 TGVPYTMRDVIRIV
-843 SRMTGKDF
+843 SRIAGEDF
-851 KPFFRKYVTGTEQ
+851 KPFFREYVTGTEQ
-864 LPLEEYLKDAGVD
+864 LPLEEYLKDAGMD

-886 PRIGYIVHEML
+886 PRVGYIVHEML
-897 GIGGIEGPP
+897 GIGSFGGPP
-906 GGGMFIDNSLRY
+906 GGGMFIDSSPQY

-930 PVKTFD
+930 PVKTFED
-936 DVRRVAVDW
+936 IRRAAKDW
-945 ESGDVVELTLVREG
+945 KVGDVVELTLRREG
-959 QEIVMPVTLGGDVSK
+959 EEVTLPVTLKGDTSK

-984 VIITKGTERSDSQH
+984 VTLTKRAERSDLQH

-1003 ILGIENSNEG
+1003 ILGTGNPNKEENDS
-1013 ETDVGARGPQQ
+1013 VL
-1024 TDGR
+1024 

>member
-1 MKNED
+1 MQNED
-6 VDLIQRILSGDE
+6 VDLIQRVLKGDE
-18 SAFTAL
+18 NAFTAL

-46 QEITQDTFIQAHKS
+46 QEITQDTFIQAYKS
-60 LPNLRDPNRFSGWL
+60 LPSLRDPNRFSGWL

-96 DAMPE
+96 DAMPNT
-101 AELERLSYARYLEEE
+101 ELERVSYARYLDEE
-116 RSQASTDGLRE
+116 RTQAATDGLRE

-138 GERSVMVL
+138 NERSVMVL

-156 VSALLDVSLNTV
+156 VSVLLDVSLNTI

-182 ESMLSETLGTNIL
+182 ESMLRETLDTNIL
-195 KREPRRVDFQTTAA
+195 KSEPRRVDFQATAA

-215 LAEGGFNF
+215 LAEGDFNF
-223 NHTDKVFTSSGFHT
+223 NRTDKVFTASGFHT

-242 GDPSPMYMLLHY
+242 ADPSPMYMLLHY
-254 LNHGGIDIFRF
+254 LNHGGIDLFRF
-265 PLVVGNSWEQE
+265 PLVVGSSWEQE

-301 ACLKHKT
+301 TCLKHKT
-308 VFTDADVED
+308 VFTDADVEIVED
-317 TDAELRNALVNGTR
+317 ADAELRDALVNGTR

-352 VTEAELLKYEIPIQS
+352 VTEAELIKYEIPLQD
-367 KAPHTVTV
+367 A
-375 SGDLRDE
+375 
-382 AYLPAQIG
+382 AYLPTQIG
-390 TQWAYK
+390 TQWTYK

-410 HVIRNFRQLENLEN
+410 RVIRNFRRLENLEN

-429 SARYE
+429 SARYA
-434 VKIDT
+434 VKIDA
-439 DNPRMAYVKCV
+439 DNPRLATVECV
-450 LTPKVNSSTEE
+450 LTPKASHDTK
-461 GQKPLLLSMS
+461 GKRKPLLLSMS
-471 RFGTEWLDDGYGHY
+471 RFGTEWLDGGYGHY
-485 LQDLTVTDA
+485 LRDLTVTDA
-494 NGKTLVIEEIDKTQW
+494 NGTSLIIEEIDKTQW
-509 AVETRD
+509 AVETQD
-515 ESPVTLHYKALLNH
+515 ASPVTLHYKVLLNH

-540 APYAQNDCVFWPG
+540 APYAQDDCAFWPG

-558 VGEVNDIELCLD
+558 VGEVDDVELCVD

-577 SVPWERSEPNRHRF
+577 STPWERIEPNRHRF
-591 VITDQSDLMYA
+591 VCKDQNDLMYA
-602 YLVLGEHAERLVETG
+602 YLLLGEHAERLVETG
-617 TETKI
+617 TAKI

-628 HLRGAMDEIEQTVT
+628 RFKASMDEMERAVA
-642 ALLRMYSRIFGGT
+642 ALLRMYSGIFGGT
-655 PKDQLLFVANPY
+655 PKGQLLCVANPY
-667 GKKGYRSGGAS
+667 SKEGYRSGGVS
-678 RRSMSI
+678 GRSISM
-684 LIGDTLDEAN
+684 LIGETLDETN
-694 RGFWLPLI
+694 RDFWLPVV

-710 NGSYIDIR
+710 NGSYIDILD
-718 NGTSAISFKEQEY
+718 GTGAIGFKEQEY

-737 TQYYSEVV
+737 TQYYSEIV
-745 SVRLR
+745 SVRLG
-750 LASEN
+750 LTSET

-815 LDDVMKQMYRRFGL
+815 LDDVMKQMYRKFGL
-829 TGVPYTMNDVIRIV
+829 TSVPYTMNDVIRIV
-843 SRMTGKDF
+843 SRMTGADF
-851 KPFFRKYVTGTEQ
+851 KPFFRRYVTGMEQ
-864 LPLEEYLKDAGVD
+864 LPLEEYFKDVGVN

-906 GGGMFIDNSLRY
+906 GGGMFIDNSLQY
-918 QDNDQLIGINGT
+918 QNDDQLIGINGT

-936 DVRRVAVDW
+936 DIRKVAVDW
-945 ESGDVVELTLVREG
+945 QSGDVVELTLVREG
-959 QEIVMPVTLGGDVSK
+959 EEIILPVTLGGDASK
-974 KPPLEADTID
+974 KPPLEANTID
-984 VIITKGTERSDSQH
+984 VTLTKSADDTKSQR

-1003 ILGIENSNEG
+1003 ILGNS
-1013 ETDVGARGPQQ
+1013 R
-1024 TDGR
+1024 

>member
-6 VDLIQRILSGDE
+6 VDLIQRVLSGDE

-24 VEKHRKWIHS
+24 VERHRKWVHS

-46 QEITQDTFIQAHKS
+46 QEITQDTFIQAFKS
-60 LPNLRDPNRFSGWL
+60 LPSLRDPNRFSGWL

-86 RRKPMTMQSL
+86 RRKPVTMQSL

-101 AELERLSYARYLEEE
+101 AELERLSYARYLEAE
-116 RSQASTDGLRE
+116 RTQASTDGLRE

-138 GERSVMVL
+138 NERSVMVL

-182 ESMLSETLGTNIL
+182 ESMLRETLGTNLL
-195 KREPRRVDFQTTAA
+195 KSEPRRVDFQATAA

-215 LAEGGFNF
+215 LAEGSFDFNR
-223 NHTDKVFTSSGFHT
+223 TDKVFSSSGFHT
-237 RGRSD
+237 RGRGD
-242 GDPSPMYMLLHY
+242 TDPSPMYMLLHY
-254 LNHGGIDIFRF
+254 LNHGWIDIFRF
-265 PLVVGNSWEQE
+265 PLVVGSSWEQA
-276 GAWKSQATATLEG
+276 GAYKSHATATLDG
-289 CETVSVSAGTFS
+289 YETVNVSAGTFS

-331 YLWFAKGVGLVKMRY
+331 YLWFAKGVGIVKMRY
-346 EHSNGV
+346 EHSNGIF
-352 VTEAELLKYEIPIQS
+352 TEAELIKYEIPVQ
-367 KAPHTVTV
+367 
-375 SGDLRDE
+375 DE
-382 AYLPAQIG
+382 EYFPAQIG
-390 TQWAYK
+390 TQWTYK
-396 WHNTYRDEAVIEEW
+396 WQNDYRDEAVIEDW
-410 HVIRNFRQLENLEN
+410 HVIRNFRRLENLEN

-429 SARYE
+429 LARYE
-434 VKIDT
+434 VKIDA
-439 DNPRMAYVKCV
+439 DNPRVAHVKCV
-450 LTPKVNSSTEE
+450 LTPKVVSDTK
-461 GQKPLLLSMS
+461 GARKPLLLSMS
-471 RFGTEWLDDGYGHY
+471 RFGTEWLYDGYGRY
-485 LQDLTVTDA
+485 LQDMTVTGAD
-494 NGKTLVIEEIDKTQW
+494 GKTLVIEEIDKTQW

-515 ESPVTLHYKALLNH
+515 ASPVTLHYKALLNH

-540 APYAQNDCVFWPG
+540 APYGQDDCVFWPG

-558 VGEVNDIELCLD
+558 VGEVNDIELCVD

-577 SVPWERSEPNRHRF
+577 STPWERIEPNGHRF
-591 VITDQSDLMYA
+591 VCKDQNDLMYA
-602 YLVLGEHAERLVETG
+602 YLVLGEHSERLVRTEA
-617 TETKI
+617 ETKV

-628 HLRGAMDEIEQTVT
+628 PFKGAMDEVEPVVT
-642 ALLRMYSRIFGGT
+642 ALLHVYSGIFGGT
-655 PKDQLLFVANPY
+655 PKDQLLLVANPY
-667 GKKGYRSGGAS
+667 GNKEYRSGGVS

-684 LIGDTLDEAN
+684 LVGDVLGEAN
-694 RGFWLPLI
+694 RDFWLPLI

-710 NGSYIDIR
+710 NGSYIDLR
-718 NGTSAISFKEQEY
+718 HGTGAISFKEQEY

-737 TQYYSEVV
+737 TQYYSEIVP
-745 SVRLR
+745 VRLG
-750 LASEN
+750 LASEI

-815 LDDVMKQMYRRFGL
+815 LDDVMKQMYRKFGL

-843 SRMTGKDF
+843 SRITGEDF
-851 KPFFRKYVTGTEQ
+851 KPFFSKYVTGTEQ
-864 LPLEEYLKDAGVD
+864 LPLENYLKDAGV
-877 AEIEFGERL
+877 AVEIEFGEKL
-886 PRIGYIVHEML
+886 PRFGYIVHEML
-897 GIGGIEGPP
+897 RMSAIGGPP
-906 GGGMFIDNSLRY
+906 GGGMFIDSSPQY

-930 PVKTFD
+930 PVRTFD
-936 DVRRVAVDW
+936 DIRKAAKDW
-945 ESGDVVELTLVREG
+945 KSGDIVELTLEREG
-959 QEIVMPVTLGGDVSK
+959 QEIILPVILGGDASK
-974 KPPLEADTID
+974 DPPLEADTID
-984 VIITKGTERSDSQH
+984 VTITKPADRSDSQH
-998 AIWSG
+998 AVWSG
-1003 ILGIENSNEG
+1003 ILGKEHS
-1013 ETDVGARGPQQ
+1013 D
-1024 TDGR
+1024 

>member
-6 VDLIQRILSGDE
+6 VDLIQRVLSGDE
-18 SAFTAL
+18 NAFTAL

-60 LPNLRDPNRFSGWL
+60 LPSLRDPKRFSGWL

-86 RRKPMTMQSL
+86 RRKPMMMQSL

-101 AELERLSYARYLEEE
+101 AELERLSYLRYLDEEQA
-116 RSQASTDGLRE
+116 QASRDGLRE

-182 ESMLSETLGTNIL
+182 ESMLRETLGTNIL
-195 KREPRRVDFQTTAA
+195 KNEPRRVDFQATAA

-223 NHTDKVFTSSGFHT
+223 NHTDKIFTSSGFHT
-237 RGRSD
+237 KGYGD

-254 LNHGGIDIFRF
+254 LNHGWIDIFRF
-265 PLVVGNSWEQE
+265 PLVVGSSWEQE
-276 GAWKSQATATLEG
+276 GAWKLQVTATLADY
-289 CETVSVSAGTFS
+289 ETVSVSAGTFS

-317 TDAELRNALVNGTR
+317 ADPEVRNALANGTR

-352 VTEAELLKYEIPIQS
+352 VTEAELLKSEISLQ
-367 KAPHTVTV
+367 
-375 SGDLRDE
+375 DE

-390 TQWAYK
+390 TRWTYK

-410 HVIRNFRQLENLEN
+410 RVIRNFRQLENLEN

-434 VKIDT
+434 VKIDA
-439 DNPRMAYVKCV
+439 DEPRVAQVKCV
-450 LTPKVNSSTEE
+450 LTPKISSDTEGE
-461 GQKPLLLSMS
+461 QKPLLLSMS
-471 RFGTEWLDDGYGHY
+471 RFGTEWLGDGYGHY

-515 ESPVTLHYKALLNH
+515 ESPVTLRYKVLLNH

-540 APYAQNDCVFWPG
+540 APYAQDDCVFWPG
-553 YALFV
+553 YALFI
-558 VGEVNDIELCLD
+558 VGEVDDVELYID

-577 SVPWERSEPNRHRF
+577 STPWERIEPNRHRF
-591 VITDQSDLMYA
+591 VCKDQNDLMYA

-617 TETKI
+617 TAKI

-628 HLRGAMDEIEQTVT
+628 RFKGAMDEIEQVVA
-642 ALLRMYSRIFGGT
+642 ALIGMYSGIFGGT
-655 PKDQLLFVANPY
+655 PKDQLLCVANPY
-667 GKKGYRSGGAS
+667 GKKGYRSGGVS
-678 RRSMSI
+678 RRSISM
-684 LIGDTLDEAN
+684 LIGETIDEAN
-694 RGFWLPLI
+694 RGFWLPVV
-702 ARLVCYLW
+702 ARLMCYLW

-718 NGTSAISFKEQEY
+718 EGTGAIGFKEQEY

-737 TQYYSEVV
+737 AQYYSEIVP
-745 SVRLR
+745 VRLG
-750 LASEN
+750 LVSET

-778 EAGEDKSANREL
+778 AAGEDKSANREL
-790 VYDGGSLIAA
+790 VYDGGNLIAA
-800 ALDLQIRSLTENRRS
+800 ALDVQIRSLTGNRSS
-815 LDDVMKQMYRRFGL
+815 LDAVMQRMYREFGL

-843 SRMTGKDF
+843 SRMTGADF

-864 LPLEEYLKDAGVD
+864 LPLEAYLKDAGVD
-877 AEIEFGERL
+877 VAIKFGERL
-886 PRIGYIVHEML
+886 PRLGYIVHEML
-897 GIGGIEGPP
+897 GIGGFGGPP
-906 GGGMFIDNSLRY
+906 NGGMFIDNSTQY
-918 QDNDQLIGINGT
+918 QDNDQLIGIDGT
-930 PVKTFD
+930 QVETFD
-936 DVRRVAVDW
+936 DIRRVAKDW
-945 ESGDVVELTLVREG
+945 KSGDVVELTLAREDE
-959 QEIVMPVTLGGDVSK
+959 EIVLPVTLKGDTSK
-974 KPPLEADTID
+974 KPPLESDTID
-984 VIITKGTERSDSQH
+984 VTITKRADITDAQRTIL
-998 AIWSG
+998 AG
-1003 ILGIENSNEG
+1003 ILGDS
-1013 ETDVGARGPQQ
+1013 Q
-1024 TDGR
+1024 

>member
-6 VDLIQRILSGDE
+6 VDLIQRVLSGDE
-18 SAFTAL
+18 NAFTTL

-46 QEITQDTFIQAHKS
+46 QEITQDTFIQAYKS
-60 LPNLRDPNRFSGWL
+60 LPSLRDPNRFSGWL

-96 DAMPE
+96 DAMPN
-101 AELERLSYARYLEEE
+101 AELERVSYARYLDEE
-116 RSQASTDGLRE
+116 RAQASTDGLRE
-127 VVERL
+127 IVERL

-138 GERSVMVL
+138 NERSVMVL

-156 VSALLDVSLNTV
+156 VSVLLDVSLNTV

-182 ESMLSETLGTNIL
+182 ESILRETLDTNIL
-195 KREPRRVDFQTTAA
+195 KSEPRRVDFQTTAA

-223 NHTDKVFTSSGFHT
+223 NRTDKVFTSSGFYT

-265 PLVVGNSWEQE
+265 PLVVGSSWEQE

-301 ACLKHKT
+301 VCLKHKT
-308 VFTDADVED
+308 VFTDADVEIVENA
-317 TDAELRNALVNGTR
+317 DAELRDALVNGTR

-352 VTEAELLKYEIPIQS
+352 VTEAELIKYEIPLQE
-367 KAPHTVTV
+367 K
-375 SGDLRDE
+375 

-390 TQWAYK
+390 TQWTYK

-410 HVIRNFRQLENLEN
+410 RVIRNFRRLENLEN

-434 VKIDT
+434 VKIDA
-439 DNPRMAYVKCV
+439 DNPRLATVECV
-450 LTPKVNSSTEE
+450 LTPKATGEAN
-461 GQKPLLLSMS
+461 GKRKPLLLSMS

-485 LQDLTVTDA
+485 LQDLTVTDV
-494 NGKTLVIEEIDKTQW
+494 NGKSLVIEEIDKTQW
-509 AVETRD
+509 AVDKRD
-515 ESPVTLHYKALLNH
+515 ELPVTLRYKVLLNH

-540 APYAQNDCVFWPG
+540 APYAQDDCVFWPG
-553 YALFV
+553 YALFI
-558 VGEVNDIELCLD
+558 VGEVDDVELCVD

-577 SVPWERSEPNRHRF
+577 STPWERIEPNRHRF
-591 VITDQSDLMYA
+591 VCKDQNDLMYA
-602 YLVLGEHAERLVETG
+602 YLVLGEHSERLVETG
-617 TETKI
+617 TAKI

-628 HLRGAMDEIEQTVT
+628 RFKGAMDEIERTVA
-642 ALLRMYSRIFGGT
+642 ALLGMYSRIFGGT
-655 PKDQLLFVANPY
+655 PQDQLLCVANPY
-667 GKKGYRSGGAS
+667 GEKEYRSGGVA
-678 RRSMSI
+678 RRSISM
-684 LIGDTLDEAN
+684 LIGETLDEAN
-694 RGFWLPLI
+694 RGFWLPVV

-718 NGTSAISFKEQEY
+718 YGTGAISFKEQEY
-731 WFCAGF
+731 WFSAGF

-745 SVRLR
+745 SVRLG
-750 LASEN
+750 LVSET

-768 LSRQGELSIH
+768 LSRQGQLSIH

-800 ALDLQIRSLTENRRS
+800 ALDLQIRSLTENQRS
-815 LDDVMKQMYRRFGL
+815 LDDVMKQMYRKFGL

-843 SRMTGKDF
+843 SRMTGADF

-864 LPLEEYLKDAGVD
+864 LPLAEYFKDAGVN

-886 PRIGYIVHEML
+886 PRIGYIVHGML
-897 GIGGIEGPP
+897 GIGGIGGPP
-906 GGGMFIDNSLRY
+906 GGGLFIDNSTQY
-918 QDNDQLIGINGT
+918 QNDDQLIAINGT
-930 PVKTFD
+930 PVGTFD
-936 DVRRVAVDW
+936 DIRKVARDW
-945 ESGDVVELTLVREG
+945 KSGDVVELTLEREG
-959 QEIVMPVTLGGDVSK
+959 EEVTRPVTLGGDTSK

-984 VIITKGTERSDSQH
+984 VTITKRADSTDAQR
-998 AIWSG
+998 AILAG
-1003 ILGIENSNEG
+1003 ILG
-1013 ETDVGARGPQQ
+1013 DDQ
-1024 TDGR
+1024 

>member
-18 SAFTAL
+18 SAFTVL
-24 VEKHRKWIHS
+24 VEKHRKWVHS
-34 LAWREI
+34 LAWCEI

-46 QEITQDTFIQAHKS
+46 QEITQDTFIQAFKS
-60 LPNLRDPNRFSGWL
+60 LPSLKDPNRFSGWL

-86 RRKPMTMQSL
+86 RRKPITMQSL
-96 DAMPE
+96 DAMPKS
-101 AELERLSYARYLEEE
+101 ELEKLSYARYLEEQQT
-116 RSQASTDGLRE
+116 QASTHGLRE

-138 GERSVMVL
+138 NERSVMVL

-156 VSALLDVSLNTV
+156 VSDLLDVSLNTV

-182 ESMLSETLGTNIL
+182 ESMLRETLGTNLL
-195 KREPRRVDFQTTAA
+195 KSEPRRVDFQATAA

-223 NHTDKVFTSSGFHT
+223 NHTDTVFTSSGFHT
-237 RGRSD
+237 RGWGG

-254 LNHGGIDIFRF
+254 LKHGWVDIFRF
-265 PLVVGNSWEQE
+265 PLVIGSSWEQE
-276 GAWKSQATATLEG
+276 GAWKSQATATLEDY
-289 CETVSVSAGTFS
+289 ETVNVSAGTFS

-331 YLWFAKGVGLVKMRY
+331 YLWFARGVGLVKMRY

-352 VTEAELLKYEIPIQS
+352 VTEAELLKYEIPLQN
-367 KAPHTVTV
+367 
-375 SGDLRDE
+375 E
-382 AYLPAQIG
+382 AYFPVQIG
-390 TQWAYK
+390 TQWTYK
-396 WHNTYRDEAVIEEW
+396 WHNTYRNEAVIEEW
-410 HVIRNFRQLENLEN
+410 NVIRNFRQLENLEN

-434 VKIDT
+434 VKIDA
-439 DNPRMAYVKCV
+439 DNPRVAHVKCV
-450 LTPKVNSSTEE
+450 LTPKVNSGTKG

-485 LQDLTVTDA
+485 LQDLTVTHA
-494 NGKTLVIEEIDKTQW
+494 NGRTLIIEEIDKTQW
-509 AVETRD
+509 AVETRNA
-515 ESPVTLHYKALLNH
+515 SPITLRYKVLLNH

-540 APYAQNDCVFWPG
+540 APYAQDDCVFWTG
-553 YALFV
+553 YALFIV
-558 VGEVNDIELCLD
+558 DEVDDIELYVD

-577 SVPWERSEPNRHRF
+577 STPWKRIEPDRHRF
-591 VITDQSDLMYA
+591 IITDQNDLMYA
-602 YLVLGEHAERLVETG
+602 YLVIGEHAERLVETG
-617 TETKI
+617 AETKI

-628 HLRGAMDEIEQTVT
+628 RLKEAMDEVAQVVA
-642 ALLRMYSRIFGGT
+642 ALLHVYSGIFGGT

-667 GKKGYRSGGAS
+667 GTEGYRSGGVS

-684 LIGDTLDEAN
+684 LIGETLDEVN
-694 RGFWLPLI
+694 RGFWLPPV

-718 NGTSAISFKEQEY
+718 EGTGAISFKEQEY

-737 TQYYSEVV
+737 TQYYSEIV
-745 SVRLR
+745 SVRLG
-750 LASEN
+750 LVSET

-762 RTWEAY
+762 RIWEAY
-768 LSRQGELSIH
+768 LSQQGEFSIR
-778 EAGEDKSANREL
+778 EAGEDKTANREL

-800 ALDLQIRSLTENRRS
+800 ALDLQIRSLTENRSS
-815 LDDVMKQMYRRFGL
+815 LDDVMKQMYREFGL
-829 TGVPYTMNDVIRIV
+829 TGVPYTMRDVIRIV
-843 SRMTGKDF
+843 SRIAGEDF

-877 AEIEFGERL
+877 VEIEFGERL

-897 GIGGIEGPP
+897 GIGGFGGPP
-906 GGGMFIDNSLRY
+906 GGGMFIDNSRQY
-918 QDNDQLIGINGT
+918 QDNDQLVGINGT

-936 DVRRVAVDW
+936 DIRRVARDW
-945 ESGDVVELTLVREG
+945 KSDDVVELTLEREG
-959 QEIVMPVTLGGDVSK
+959 EKVTLPVTLKGDTSK

-984 VIITKGTERSDSQH
+984 VTITKRTERNDLQH

-1003 ILGIENSNEG
+1003 MLGNS
-1013 ETDVGARGPQQ
+1013 R
-1024 TDGR
+1024 

>member
-6 VDLIQRILSGDE
+6 VDLIQRVLSGDE
-18 SAFTAL
+18 RAFTAL
-24 VEKHRKWIHS
+24 VERHRKWVHS

-46 QEITQDTFIQAHKS
+46 QEITQDTFIQAYKS
-60 LPNLRDPNRFSGWL
+60 LPSLRDPNRFSGWL

-96 DAMPE
+96 DAMPN
-101 AELERLSYARYLEEE
+101 AELERVSYARYLDEE
-116 RSQASTDGLRE
+116 RTQASTDGLRE

-138 GERSVMVL
+138 NERSVMVL

-156 VSALLDVSLNTV
+156 VSVLLDVSLNTI

-182 ESMLSETLGTNIL
+182 ESMLRETLDTSIL
-195 KREPRRVDFQTTAA
+195 KSEPRRVDFQATAA

-215 LAEGGFNF
+215 LAEGDFNF
-223 NHTDKVFTSSGFHT
+223 NRTDRVFTSSGFHT
-237 RGRSD
+237 SGRSD

-254 LNHGGIDIFRF
+254 LNHGGIDLFRF
-265 PLVVGNSWEQE
+265 PLVVGSSWEDG

-301 ACLKHKT
+301 TCLKHKT
-308 VFTDADVED
+308 VFMDADVED
-317 TDAELRNALVNGTR
+317 ADAELRNALVNGTR

-352 VTEAELLKYEIPIQS
+352 VTEAELIKYETPLQ
-367 KAPHTVTV
+367 
-375 SGDLRDE
+375 DE
-382 AYLPAQIG
+382 AYFPAQIG
-390 TQWAYK
+390 TQWTYK

-410 HVIRNFRQLENLEN
+410 RVIRNFRRLENLEN

-429 SARYE
+429 SARYA
-434 VKIDT
+434 VKIEA
-439 DNPRMAYVKCV
+439 DNPRLATVECV
-450 LTPKVNSSTEE
+450 LTPKASHDPKGER
-461 GQKPLLLSMS
+461 KPLLLSMS
-471 RFGTEWLDDGYGHY
+471 RFGTEWLDGGYGHY
-485 LQDLTVTDA
+485 LRDLTVTDA
-494 NGKTLVIEEIDKTQW
+494 NGKALVIEEIDKTQW
-509 AVETRD
+509 AVETQD
-515 ESPVTLHYKALLNH
+515 ESPVTLHYKVLLNH

-540 APYAQNDCVFWPG
+540 APYAQDDCVFWPG

-558 VGEVNDIELCLD
+558 VGEVDDVELCVD

-577 SVPWERSEPNRHRF
+577 STPWERIEPDRHRF
-591 VITDQSDLMYA
+591 VCKDQNDLMYA
-602 YLVLGEHAERLVETG
+602 YLVLGEHAERLVEAG

-628 HLRGAMDEIEQTVT
+628 HLKGAMDEIEQIVA
-642 ALLRMYSRIFGGT
+642 ALLHTYSGIFGGA
-655 PKDQLLFVANPY
+655 PKDQLLFAANPY
-667 GKKGYRSGGAS
+667 GEKGYRSGGAS
-678 RRSMSI
+678 RRSMSM
-684 LIGDTLDEAN
+684 LIGETLDEAN
-694 RGFWLPLI
+694 RGFWLPPV

-718 NGTSAISFKEQEY
+718 DGTGAIGFKEQEY

-737 TQYYSEVV
+737 TQYYSEIV
-745 SVRLR
+745 SVRLG
-750 LASEN
+750 LTSET

-762 RTWEAY
+762 RTWEGY

-800 ALDLQIRSLTENRRS
+800 ALDLQIRSLTGNRSS
-815 LDDVMKQMYRRFGL
+815 LDDVMRQMYREFGL
-829 TGVPYTMNDVIRIV
+829 TGVPYTMSSVIRIV
-843 SRMTGKDF
+843 SRMTGADF
-851 KPFFRKYVTGTEQ
+851 KPFFREYVTGTEQ

-877 AEIEFGERL
+877 VEIEFGERL
-886 PRIGYIVHEML
+886 PRLHYILRMLRISAIG
-897 GIGGIEGPP
+897 GPP
-906 GGGMFIDNSLRY
+906 GGGMFIDSSPQY
-918 QDNDQLIGINGT
+918 QNNDQLVGINGT

-936 DVRRVAVDW
+936 DIRKVAVDW
-945 ESGDVVELTLVREG
+945 KSGDVVELTLRREG
-959 QEIVMPVTLGGDVSK
+959 KEIVLPVTLGGDVSK
-974 KPPLEADTID
+974 NFQLEVDTVD
-984 VIITKGTERSDSQH
+984 VTITKRVDATESQR
-998 AIWSG
+998 AILTG
-1003 ILGIENSNEG
+1003 ILGES
-1013 ETDVGARGPQQ
+1013 
-1024 TDGR
+1024 